1 MTGANGPTKPIHVT
15 VPDHLQARTRSALL
29 KYESDSAGVLCMC
42 VLTNGALLELLP
54 SYVRNS
60 YAETLY
66 HTTSGL
72 LVLSF
77 RSHVGA

>member
-1 MTGANGPTKPIHVT
+1 MTGANAPTKPT

-29 KYESDSAGVLCMC
+29 KYESDSVGVLCMC

-60 YAETLY
+60 YAETLD